1 MTKLQELLG
10 KILRNRIEREKADGT
25 LDADKT
31 SLSDTLDIFIAGN
44 KITADQY
51 SEFTELINPAAAT
64 TNSTS
69 NTTTTGSTT
78 TKSDSNTDTSKTA

>member
-10 KILRNRIEREKADGT
+10 KILKNRIEREKVDGT
-25 LDADKT
+25 LETDKIN
-31 SLSDTLDIFIAGN
+31 LSDTLDIFIAGN

-64 TNSTS
+64 TN

-78 TKSDSNTDTSKTA
+78 TKTDSNTDTSKTA